1 MVEQLKRTL
10 YLPGREFTGTL
21 KFEYLMNHENICIR
35 YENFESM
42 KNSDTSVGNQVI
54 LDLFLSVFSIFHRD
68 IILYTNYFRSGLY
81 NKLNV
86 L

>member
-21 KFEYLMNHENICIR
+21 QFEYLMNHENICIR
-35 YENFESM
+35 YENFEIM

-54 LDLFLSVFSIFHRD
+54 L
-68 IILYTNYFRSGLY
+68 
-81 NKLNV
+81 
-86 L
+86 